1 MKKVL
6 YSLTAFAVFAV
17 LALPAGAGSHKGGFG
32 GFSYDSSIE
41 VTNTNVAM
49 GVGNSSNTSANTG
62 GNDIEDNTG
71 DVKLKTGDAAAVSM
85 NTNLVNSNKTVI
97 FDDCGCVPFL
107 GYGRGVKKVKT
118 DSSIEVTNK
127 NMAMGIGNSS
137 NTSANT
143 GDNEVEDNGG
153 IYHYQESLDKYSKS
167 KSHNYDWWHGWYGSK
182 TYKKSHSHWQMSET
196 YPAGGDVKVKTGDA
210 TAYSDNVNVV
220 NTNETLIVRGGLMPN

>member
-62 GNDIEDNTG
+62 
-71 DVKLKTGDAAAVSM
+71 
-85 NTNLVNSNKTVI
+85 
-97 FDDCGCVPFL
+97 
-107 GYGRGVKKVKT
+107 
-118 DSSIEVTNK
+118 
-127 NMAMGIGNSS
+127 
-137 NTSANT
+137 
-143 GDNEVEDNGG
+143 DNEVEDNGG
-153 IYHYQESLDKYSKS
+153 TYQYQESLDKYSKS

-210 TAYSDNVNVV
+210 TAYSNNVNVV
-220 NTNETLIVRGGLMPN
+220 NTNETLIVRGGLYID